1 LQIENLQF
9 ATFFLG
15 VGILC
20 SAMKRSPLY
29 LSILS
34 VFLIAAPFIFTAR
47 YTQHVLIVVLLY
59 VALGSAW
66 NILGGFAG
74 QLSLGHAAFFGIG
87 AYTAAIIASKTAFSP
102 WWALLAGPAAVL
114 PVALLVGW
122 ICFRLRGP
130 YFTLATIA
138 VGEVVRLI
146 ALNWTNLTG
155 GAVGVV
161 IRPSLLSGTSKLP
174 YYYVVL
180 VIAAVTVT
188 LCHLMSRRKLG
199 YYLMA
204 IREDEETAESIG
216 IDTTNYKLRALALS
230 AALTAMA
237 GAFYANY
244 FLFVDTTTV
253 LPLALSV
260 EIVLIAIIGGL
271 GTVAGPVLGAILLKL
286 SSEIF
291 RNEFAQANLLI
302 YGVLLVLV
310 ILFMPDGLMG
320 GFRRLFRIGERKS
333 QRVSA

>member
-1 LQIENLQF
+1 
-9 ATFFLG
+9 
-15 VGILC
+15 
-20 SAMKRSPLY
+20 MKRTALY

-34 VFLIAAPFIFTAR
+34 LLLIAAPFIFQAR
-47 YTQHVLIVVLLY
+47 YSQHVLILVLLY
-59 VALGSAW
+59 ISLGSAW

-87 AYTAAIIASKTAFSP
+87 AYTAAIIASKTALSP
-102 WWALLAGPAAVL
+102 WWGMIAGPVVVL
-114 PVALLVGW
+114 PIALVVGW

-138 VGEVVRLI
+138 VGEVVRLV
-146 ALNWTNLTG
+146 ALNWRELTG

-161 IRPSLLSGTSKLP
+161 IKPSIFSGTSKIP
-174 YYYVVL
+174 YYYIVL
-180 VIAAVTVT
+180 LIASATIA
-188 LCHLMSRRKLG
+188 LCYLITRRKLG

-216 IDTTNYKLRALALS
+216 IDTTRYKLVALAIS
-230 AALTAMA
+230 ATLTAIA

-244 FLFVDTTTV
+244 FMFVDPTIV

-260 EIVLIAIIGGL
+260 EIVLMAIIGGL
-271 GTVAGPVLGAILLKL
+271 GTVAGPVLGAVLLKL
-286 SSEIF
+286 SSEVF

-302 YGVLLVLV
+302 YGALLVIV
-310 ILFMPDGLMG
+310 ILFMPGGLMG
-320 GFRRLFRIGERKS
+320 GFRKLSRFGTRKS

>member
-1 LQIENLQF
+1 
-9 ATFFLG
+9 
-15 VGILC
+15 
-20 SAMKRSPLY
+20 MKRSPLY

-34 VFLIAAPFIFTAR
+34 VFLIAAPFIVTAR

-87 AYTAAIIASKTAFSP
+87 AYTAAIIASKTTFSP

-188 LCHLMSRRKLG
+188 LCHLISRRKLG

-216 IDTTNYKLRALALS
+216 IDTTSYKLRALALS

-271 GTVAGPVLGAILLKL
+271 GTVAGPLLGAVLLKL

-302 YGVLLVLV
+302 YGALLVLV

-320 GFRRLFRIGERKS
+320 GFRRLFRIGARKS
-333 QRVSA
+333 QRVST

>member
-1 LQIENLQF
+1 
-9 ATFFLG
+9 
-15 VGILC
+15 
-20 SAMKRSPLY
+20 MKRAKIY
-29 LSILS
+29 LSILAL
-34 VFLIAAPFIFTAR
+34 FLISAPFIFQAR
-47 YTQHVLIVVLLY
+47 YSQHVLILILLY
-59 VALGSAW
+59 ITLGSAW

-87 AYTAAIIASKTAFSP
+87 AYTAAIIASKTELSP
-102 WWALLAGPAAVL
+102 WWALIAGPLVVL
-114 PVALLVGW
+114 PIALIVGW

-138 VGEVVRLI
+138 VGEVVRLV
-146 ALNWTNLTG
+146 ALNWSALTG

-161 IRPSLLSGTSKLP
+161 IRPSIFSGTSKIP
-174 YYYVVL
+174 YYYIVL
-180 VIAAVTVT
+180 MIASGTVA
-188 LCHLMSRRKLG
+188 LCQLISRRKLG
-199 YYLMA
+199 YYFMA

-216 IDTTNYKLRALALS
+216 IDTTRYKLFALAIS
-230 AALTAMA
+230 ATLTAIA

-244 FLFVDTTTV
+244 FMFVDPTIV

-260 EIVLIAIIGGL
+260 EIVLMAIIGGL
-271 GTVAGPVLGAILLKL
+271 GTVAGPVLGAVLLKL

-302 YGVLLVLV
+302 YGALLVIV

-320 GFRRLFRIGERKS
+320 GFRRLLRFGARKS

>member
-1 LQIENLQF
+1 
-9 ATFFLG
+9 
-15 VGILC
+15 
-20 SAMKRSPLY
+20 MKKSPLY

-34 VFLIAAPFIFTAR
+34 VFLIAAPFIVTAR

-102 WWALLAGPAAVL
+102 WWALIAGPAAVL

-146 ALNWTNLTG
+146 ALNWTTLTG

-174 YYYVVL
+174 YYYIVL
-180 VIAAVTVT
+180 VIAVVTVT

-216 IDTTNYKLRALALS
+216 IDTTSYKLRALALS

-271 GTVAGPVLGAILLKL
+271 GTVAGPVLGAVLLKL

-291 RNEFAQANLLI
+291 RNEFSQANLLI
-302 YGVLLVLV
+302 YGALLVLV

-320 GFRRLFRIGERKS
+320 GFRRLFGIGARKS

>member
-1 LQIENLQF
+1 
-9 ATFFLG
+9 
-15 VGILC
+15 
-20 SAMKRSPLY
+20 MKRAKLY
-29 LSILS
+29 LSVLAM
-34 VFLIAAPFIFTAR
+34 FLIAAPFIFDAR
-47 YTQHVLIVVLLY
+47 YSQHVLILVLLY
-59 VALGSAW
+59 ITLGSAW

-87 AYTAAIIASKTAFSP
+87 AYTAAIIASKTELSP
-102 WWALLAGPAAVL
+102 WWAMIAGPLVVL
-114 PVALLVGW
+114 PIALIVGW

-138 VGEVVRLI
+138 VGEVVRLV
-146 ALNWTNLTG
+146 ALNWSALTG

-161 IRPSLLSGTSKLP
+161 IRPSIFSGTSKIP
-174 YYYVVL
+174 YYYIVL
-180 VIAAVTVT
+180 MIASATVA
-188 LCHLMSRRKLG
+188 LCQLISRRKLG
-199 YYLMA
+199 YYFMA

-216 IDTTNYKLRALALS
+216 IDTTRYKLFALAIS
-230 AALTAMA
+230 ATLTAIA

-244 FLFVDTTTV
+244 FMFVDPTIV

-260 EIVLIAIIGGL
+260 EIVLMAIVGGL
-271 GTVAGPVLGAILLKL
+271 GTVAGPVLGAVLLKL

-302 YGVLLVLV
+302 YGALLVIV

-320 GFRRLFRIGERKS
+320 GFRRLLRFGTRKS